1 MLPTFLLCT
10 VTVCATM
17 LMLACDVPTTCLRC
31 STLLSQL
38 AVADSTDTFACYI
51 VNASPRLPLI
61 LLLGMGVIA
70 CCSCLVLLTVV
81 SAARHCCLLQ
91 VNNTV
96 LLLHAHNVLGV
107 MSFSRHMGAARC
119 TCHTMSRLQLGLNCL
134 ESPKQAYLIS
144 ADT

>member
-1 MLPTFLLCT
+1 ML
-10 VTVCATM
+10 V
-17 LMLACDVPTTCLRC
+17 LACDVPTTCLWC

-38 AVADSTDTFACYI
+38 AVADSTDTFACYF

-70 CCSCLVLLTVV
+70 CCSCLILLTVV

-96 LLLHAHNVLGV
+96 LLLHAHNVLG
-107 MSFSRHMGAARC
+107 GPEA
-119 TCHTMSRLQLGLNCL
+119 
-134 ESPKQAYLIS
+134 
-144 ADT
+144 ADTPQCCMLAALSVHAQYFVMLLPVASYSDCCCVLPLVLLIYTPSRSV